1 MVKVKTAARF
11 IWNISR
17 MQLKP
22 RRAPWHDSFCCLYT
36 YKYEKSGTI
45 CWLFKRLHGKKKTLM
60 KQDPNE
66 LHVAMENKSIKVGGV
81 SAGEQLYDFVVGWCY
96 LIYFYFGCAV
106 LIHLEKVA
114 VTAVSAYSG
123 IHNWV
128 TSLLSLTV
136 TKRDKLWHV
145 IVDITDL
152 WDICD
157 YQISDADERTTLYP
171 GAFKPFGRGHRGAW
185 GRRPGGHTLG
195 MWAIFGCTSWICWSV

>member
-22 RRAPWHDSFCCLYT
+22 RRAPWHSSFCCLYA

-45 CWLFKRLHGKKKTLM
+45 CGLFKRLRGKKKKKPLM

-96 LIYFYFGCAV
+96 LIYFYFGCAI

-128 TSLLSLTV
+128 TSLLNLTV
-136 TKRDKLWHV
+136 TKRDKVLHFYSWYYRILRHFWPSNQWCRWKNNP
-145 IVDITDL
+145 L
-152 WDICD
+152 PWSF
-157 YQISDADERTTLYP
+157 QALL
-171 GAFKPFGRGHRGAW
+171 AW
-185 GRRPGGHTLG
+185 P
-195 MWAIFGCTSWICWSV
+195 